1 MNSSSIDLG
10 NSISFWAL
18 RARWSKFR
26 FGLRAGITAP
36 LLVIGLLL
44 AVRAVLYAQ
53 TSDLTGTY
61 LVDNVQVRAPGHVGA
76 VATRGR
82 GASETIPL
90 RIATTLP
97 HNQIKPYEKQRS

>member
-10 NSISFWAL
+10 DLISLLAL

-26 FGLRAGITAP
+26 FSLRAGITAA

-61 LVDNVQVRAPGHVGA
+61 LADNVQVRAPGHIGA
-76 VATRGR
+76 VVARGR
-82 GASETIPL
+82 GASETVPL
-90 RIATTLP
+90 WTARTLP
-97 HNQIKPYEKQRS
+97 HQPNKTL

>member
-1 MNSSSIDLG
+1 MI
-10 NSISFWAL
+10 A
-18 RARWSKFR
+18 
-26 FGLRAGITAP
+26 
-36 LLVIGLLL
+36 LLL

-61 LVDNVQVRAPGHVGA
+61 LAHNVQVRGPGHIGA

-82 GASETIPL
+82 GASDTIPL
-90 RIATTLP
+90 WMATTLP